1 MNKTRTAQ
9 AAFVS
14 QAARVARAVED
25 EFGVPAAVT
34 LAQAALESNWGRA
47 HMDDA
52 NNYFGI
58 KAYDRGGV
66 PQIGPIAKGFVTL
79 PTREVVNGRTI
90 TVNARFRSYASMA
103 DSFRD
108 HANFLRVNSRYAP
121 AFAHTD
127 EPDEFAR
134 AIARVGL
141 RHRPG
146 VRGQADRADAGA
158 RSLQARPPPQ
168 GPRGR
173 RRARRAREAR
183 EARGTRR
190 RARRARQAARGRRA
204 ARAVAPPAR
213 AGAGRSRRSR
223 ARSTPTCARS
233 GRR

>member
-34 LAQAALESNWGRA
+34 LAQAALESDWGRA
-47 HMDDA
+47 HMGEA

-103 DSFRD
+103 DSFRVGGRQRIRD
-108 HANFLRVNSRYAP
+108 VYLPYLVPPMLAA
-121 AFAHTD
+121 
-127 EPDEFAR
+127 AR
-134 AIARVGL
+134 IGFSMSWKVVLLSEVFGFPGGLGFQIRINYTVYNLTALLAWLAIFVLALLVIEQGL
-141 RHRPG
+141 RLTERRL
-146 VRGQADRADAGA
+146 VRWQ
-158 RSLQARPPPQ
+158 
-168 GPRGR
+168 
-173 RRARRAREAR
+173 
-183 EARGTRR
+183 
-190 RARRARQAARGRRA
+190 
-204 ARAVAPPAR
+204 PAH
-213 AGAGRSRRSR
+213 
-223 ARSTPTCARS
+223 
-233 GRR
+233 